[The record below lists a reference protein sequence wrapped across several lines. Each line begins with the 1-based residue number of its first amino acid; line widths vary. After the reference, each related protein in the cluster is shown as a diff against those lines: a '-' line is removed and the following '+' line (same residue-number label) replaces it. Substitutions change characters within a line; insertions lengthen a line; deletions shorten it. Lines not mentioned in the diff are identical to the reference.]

1 MTQML
6 TLDRGPEAVAIATA
20 VCWIDGSQA
29 IVATM
34 GHDGHTSTC
43 EFNRGWL
50 PEESYLAQVVRV
62 IGDRER
68 VMILG
73 ADSMRLLLER
83 EYVAAFHRPDR
94 LVDVDVSGPVPVD
107 ELVRRVRALAA

>member
-1 MTQML
+1 MTR
-6 TLDRGPEAVAIATA
+6 TPALDRAPDAVAIATA

-29 IVATM
+29 VVATM
-34 GHDGHTSTC
+34 NDDGRSSTC
-43 EFNRGWL
+43 ELTRGWL

-68 VMILG
+68 LLILG
-73 ADSMRLLLER
+73 EDSMRLLLER

-107 ELVRRVRALAA
+107 ELARRARALAG